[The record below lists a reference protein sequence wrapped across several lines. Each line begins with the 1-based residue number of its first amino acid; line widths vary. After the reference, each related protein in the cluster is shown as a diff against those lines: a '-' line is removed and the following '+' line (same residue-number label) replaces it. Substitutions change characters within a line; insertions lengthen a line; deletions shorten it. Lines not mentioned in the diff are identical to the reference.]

1 MPPATS
7 LVPLEWPESWQDPG
21 LARLLEGGPLNCVLL
36 PAGAPAAVE
45 ESLRREFT
53 VFREPPWRMLAEID
67 WRGAGEIVWIGDAV
81 WPSVGASPASDA
93 AEAGPT
99 GLPWLESNG
108 WLIRMARDLAPQS
121 AVWIRSGPPEDA
133 ARMDAGLFVL
143 AQCEAWAHGA
153 RRPLWVP
160 PQVAAGLVQGNAA
173 AMAWWRRLTSTL
185 AWWTQRSGPAQWPTA
200 ARLLV
205 ISDFAGG
212 NAYPATEFLN
222 LAARR
227 NLPWRAALPDRAAPA
242 LRGMAAAVYIDEQPL
257 EGALLESLTSFVRSG
272 GLLLCL
278 KEAAATMRG
287 LEAAETPHPRF
298 EIHRLGRGRIAMST
312 RGREDPYLM
321 AQDAHLLMSR
331 RNDVVRLFNPGSI
344 LAWPAVSP
352 DRRRLLVHLVNYS
365 RYGAAHDVAVQ
376 VWREV
381 KRAWIEKPGAERRAA
396 PVRRE
401 AGGWEVPLE
410 SFDIY
415 CGVELEGSWDA

>member
-1 MPPATS
+1 VPAATS
-7 LVPLEWPESWQDPG
+7 LVPLEWPESWQEAG
-21 LARLLEGGPLNCVLL
+21 LVQLLHGGPLDCVLL

-45 ESLRREFT
+45 EALRREFT
-53 VFREPPWRMLAEID
+53 VFRAPRWQRHSEID
-67 WRGAGEIVWIGDAV
+67 WRRAGEIVWIGYAV
-81 WPSVGASPASDA
+81 WPSVGASPGDDT

-121 AVWIRSGPPEDA
+121 AVWIRSSPPEDA

-160 PQVAAGLVQGNAA
+160 PQVAAGLAQDNAA
-173 AMAWWRRLTSTL
+173 AMAWWRRLISTL
-185 AWWTQRSGPAQWPTA
+185 AWWKQRAGAAQWPTA

-205 ISDFAGG
+205 ISDFAGD

-227 NLPWRAALPDRAAPA
+227 NLPWRASLPDRAATV
-242 LRGMAAAVYIDEQPL
+242 LRGMAAAVYIDVQPL
-257 EGALLESLTSFVRSG
+257 EGALLEALTDFTRRG

-278 KEAAATMRG
+278 KEAAGAIRG
-287 LEAAETPHPRF
+287 LEPFPQVHPRF
-298 EIHRLGRGRIAMST
+298 AIWRLGRGRVALSSA
-312 RGREDPYLM
+312 GWEDPYLM
-321 AQDAHLLMSR
+321 ALDTHLLMSR
-331 RNDVVRLFNPGSI
+331 RHDVFRLFNPGSI
-344 LAWPAVSP
+344 LAWPVISP
-352 DRRRLLVHLVNYS
+352 DRRRLLVHLINYS

-381 KRAWIEKPGAERRAA
+381 RHAWLDRPGAERREI

-410 SFDIY
+410 GFESY
-415 CGVELEGSWDA
+415 CGVELEGSWDV